1 MWRILPEHSMTA
13 PRLTRTPAL
22 LTLLL
27 QMECEIGGI
36 TSVLL
41 RKRKNLS
48 GTNIDLTA
56 PTKSS
61 QKRTLLSAGDWEENT
76 SAGKV
81 KDPSLNAWWNSG
93 CHILCTGPF
102 LICSFHLCVMEIW
115 TSMHPRLFSRAKFI
129 SDAYNMFSDIN
140 LSFMYINF
148 ESYSLF
154 LIA

>member
-1 MWRILPEHSMTA
+1 MTA

-41 RKRKNLS
+41 WKRKNLS

-93 CHILCTGPF
+93 YHICVQGPS
-102 LICSFHLCVMEIW
+102 SFDLFIVVWWKFEQVCNTMGTFWILFCFIW
-115 TSMHPRLFSRAKFI
+115 GRTVSIFNSNFSLNKWRRI
-129 SDAYNMFSDIN
+129 DIN
-140 LSFMYINF
+140 VHQR
-148 ESYSLF
+148 
-154 LIA
+154 